1 MRGNWQFVC
10 GVIAGPLFVIMFLV
24 EGATRADYDPLR
36 HPVSSLAL
44 GDFGWM
50 QVANFIVTGAL
61 IVVFAHGLWCVLR
74 NQGQSPWGALFIACL
89 GVGLIG
95 AGAFPTDPVSGY
107 PPGTPNLLP
116 EPTSLS
122 QIHDVFSI
130 GVFGGLPLACFV
142 FTRLFAKRREWG
154 WSVYSLVSGL
164 GVLTAFVYAGLGFSQ
179 VPGLVDF
186 GGLFQRIS
194 LITGLSWLTLLA
206 LHVLQHHRCS
216 ARLSPAG

>member
-1 MRGNWQFVC
+1 MTRCQYLCC
-10 GVIAGPLFVIMFLV
+10 GVIAGPLFVIMFLI
-24 EGATRADYDPLR
+24 EGATRANYDPLR

-44 GDFGWM
+44 GDSGWM

-61 IVVFAHGLWCVLR
+61 IVLFARGLWRVLR
-74 NQGQSPWGALFIACL
+74 DQGYSPWGALFIACL

-95 AGAFPTDPVSGY
+95 AGVFPTDPVSGY

-116 EPTSLS
+116 EPTMQS
-122 QIHDVFSI
+122 QIHDLFSI

-142 FTRLFAKRREWG
+142 FTRLFARRREWG

-164 GVLTAFVYAGLGFSQ
+164 GMLAAFAYAGVGFSQ
-179 VPGLVDF
+179 VSGLVDF

-194 LITGLSWLTLLA
+194 LIAGLSWLTLLA
-206 LHVLQHHRCS
+206 LHVLHCHRSS
-216 ARLSPAG
+216 ARLSPAS